1 MIFIKI
7 CCSRKS
13 KLISYTVK
21 VLLGLQIIQKIQ
33 GFFKVQRKCFFIA
46 ELEKA
51 AKIRK
56 IAIYRLLI
64 SLPVPEL

>member
-7 CCSRKS
+7 CCSRKT

-21 VLLGLQIIQKIQ
+21 VLLGLQRTQKIQ
-33 GFFKVQRKCFFIA
+33 GSFKVQRKCFFIA
-46 ELEKA
+46 EFERA
-51 AKIRK
+51 AKMRK
-56 IAIYRLLI
+56 IAINHLLI